1 VRPGSIEAY
10 ELAITPD
17 GNRAEFATRAHYK
30 EVGTKFTISQQA
42 CTAAFD
48 IVEYGLYT
56 VDIRTGN
63 ASYTMRSQIVIVGD
77 QGCIDCVQQT
87 PLGPV
92 HQVVGCVS
100 SPGDRPAGLAAAFGQ

>member
-1 VRPGSIEAY
+1 DASATALSFIGPKFEVPVDSTASSNGNIETVKLPVRPGSIEAY

-77 QGCIDCVQQT
+77 QG
-87 PLGPV
+87 
-92 HQVVGCVS
+92 
-100 SPGDRPAGLAAAFGQ
+100 